1 MRVPI
6 MRGGAMGEIEVTES
20 SGNVFADLEVA
31 KAEEELLKVQLTYQ
45 IHATIEERGLTQ
57 AQAAALLGIHQPQA
71 AMLMRNRSGNF
82 SIARLMQFLTK
93 LGQDVQ
99 ITLRPKATE
108 SDSGQVR
115 LLLVGPTE
123 PTDREVG

>member
-82 SIARLMQFLTK
+82 SVARLMQFLTK

-123 PTDREVG
+123 PTGREVG